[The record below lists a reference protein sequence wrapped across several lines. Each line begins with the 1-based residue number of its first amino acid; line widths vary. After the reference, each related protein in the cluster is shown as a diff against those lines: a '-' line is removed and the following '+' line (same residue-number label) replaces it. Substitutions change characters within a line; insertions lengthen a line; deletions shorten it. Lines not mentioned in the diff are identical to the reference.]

1 MTNVVRS
8 RNPSSA
14 VGYSCPDEVEGVVER
29 VIWGLGDVRLYLFS
43 DASKPRCSAC
53 DRFRVGN
60 LECEGLRNVFEAIA
74 EAAEFG
80 VELVEEVAAIL

>member
-1 MTNVVRS
+1 M
-8 RNPSSA
+8 
-14 VGYSCPDEVEGVVER
+14 
-29 VIWGLGDVRLYLFS
+29 
-43 DASKPRCSAC
+43 C

-60 LECEGLRNVFEAIA
+60 LEYEGLRNVFEADA